1 MILAGSIEM
10 DYGIM
15 IRMETNR
22 LFLVGTVNFAKDN
35 RLVLEWEADLEG
47 QGKLGQSNL
56 VALVFMWSFILC

>member
-35 RLVLEWEADLEG
+35 RLALE
-47 QGKLGQSNL
+47 
-56 VALVFMWSFILC
+56 

>member
-35 RLVLEWEADLEG
+35 RLALEWEADLEG

>member
-35 RLVLEWEADLEG
+35 RLALEWEADLEG
-47 QGKLGQSNL
+47 QGKFGQSNL